1 MNFKITHGQINTNT
15 PTHTTVQRN
24 KEAKNNMRTH
34 SRAEHGN
41 KYFQNRN
48 GEKKMNLKNI

>member
-15 PTHTTVQRN
+15 HTHNCTEKQRS
-24 KEAKNNMRTH
+24 ETRTH

-48 GEKKMNLKNI
+48 EKKKNLKKYN